1 MKKSFCQ
8 RERSKEAKKTVVRL
22 EERPLY
28 RKEKGR
34 RTENYSYARRDSRY
48 TCWKK
53 RQIGEIADIHVGR
66 RDKIGEIADIHVGRR
81 DK

>member
-28 RKEKGR
+28 RKEKR
-34 RTENYSYARRDSRY
+34 KEDRKLYDRRDSRY

-66 RDKIGEIADIHVGRR
+66 RRQIGEIADIHVGRR